1 MVVLLRVM
9 FLCTPEAWL
18 ARGAAKLL
26 GVQLSLRKAAI
37 DGVVIRAVSA
47 GSGIAAGLS
56 FKTNDGRAITVGNSP
71 PRATRA
77 NSTSIICFMQFAL
90 SLRYP

>member
-1 MVVLLRVM
+1 MVLLRVI
-9 FLCTPEAWL
+9 FFCTPEAWL
-18 ARGAAKLL
+18 ARGATKVL

-37 DGVVIRAVSA
+37 DGVVIISDWA
-47 GSGIAAGLS
+47 GSGIAASAG
-56 FKTNDGRAITVGNSP
+56 FEIDAGCWAITAGNSP

-77 NSTSIICFMQFAL
+77 NSTSIICLMAFAL